1 MKFRVRI
8 AIIIINIV
16 TMFCGLLLFSVSV
29 QDRMLLASKLPLEKN
44 KYEEVNELIDKY
56 VNAKKNEDFDKLA
69 ECVNDINNYD
79 KESIKEENK
88 IIKDIKNVTCYTI
101 DGYYDNTYIVYLYK
115 EDVWD
120 KMDVILP
127 SMTQIYVCEYKGKL
141 CVYSKEVDNSKKMN
155 NIKKYIDLTLE
166 KNPYV
171 IEKTREVNEQIDK
184 VRKSNKEFDELCKEV
199 EKKRKIASGEATP
212 EPTETPTE
220 APTPVPDA
228 SLDPEKALG

>member
-1 MKFRVRI
+1 MKFRVRV
-8 AIIIINIV
+8 AIIIISIV

-29 QDRMLLASKLPLEKN
+29 QDRMILASKLPLEKN
-44 KYEEVNELIDKY
+44 KYKEVNELVNKY
-56 VNAKKNEDFDKLA
+56 INAKKNEDFDALA

-88 IIKDIKNVTCYTI
+88 IIKDIRNITCYTI
-101 DGYYDNTYIVYLYK
+101 DGYYDNTYIVYIYR

-120 KMDVILP
+120 KIDVVLP

-141 CVYSKEVDNSKKMN
+141 CVYSKDIDSVKMN
-155 NIKKYIDLTLE
+155 NIRKYIDLTLE

-171 IEKTREVNEQIDK
+171 IEKTKEVNDQIEK

-199 EKKRKIASGEATP
+199 EKKRKIAAGEATP
-212 EPTETPTE
+212 EPTEEPTV
-220 APTPVPDA
+220 APTPVPEA
-228 SLDPEKALG
+228 SLDPNKAVG